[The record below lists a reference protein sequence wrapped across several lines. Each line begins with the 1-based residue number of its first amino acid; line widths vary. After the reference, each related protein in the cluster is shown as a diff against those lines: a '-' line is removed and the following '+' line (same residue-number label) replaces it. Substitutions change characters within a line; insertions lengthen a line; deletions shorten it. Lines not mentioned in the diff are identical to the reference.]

1 MTKQQLIERRDE
13 LAKWLADN
21 IDSIRWE
28 EMKNEFNN
36 ICYKLDEMGVEVTE
50 SMRQAVGREFQTPN
64 IYKYGKH

>member
-1 MTKQQLIERRDE
+1 MTKQQLIERRHE
-13 LAKWLADN
+13 IAKWLADN
-21 IDSIRWE
+21 LDSIRWE

-64 IYKYGKH
+64 IYKNGKH